1 MKTTSRLVVIVL
13 GIALG
18 VLMVPAVGP
27 ARHTGGSLN
36 PPPIALNVGDIV
48 RVSGAPI
55 GCIVRLQAKVKT
67 LDCRRIGALPGT
79 YGTLLNGQSARVVR
93 FETASIAKIVFSA
106 QHRRNNA
113 HTCR

>member
-1 MKTTSRLVVIVL
+1 MKMTSRLVVTVL

-18 VLMVPAVGP
+18 VLIVPAVGP
-27 ARHTGGSLN
+27 ARHAGGSTN
-36 PPPIALNVGDIV
+36 PLPIALNVGDIV

-55 GCIVRLQAKVKT
+55 GCVVRLQAKVKT

-79 YGTLLNGQSARVVR
+79 YGTLLNGQSVRVVR

>member
-1 MKTTSRLVVIVL
+1 VTTTSRIALIIL

-18 VLMVPAVGP
+18 VLVVPAVGP
-27 ARHTGGSLN
+27 AWRTGRNVN
-36 PPPIALNVGDIV
+36 PPITLKVGDIV

-55 GCIVRLQAKVKT
+55 GCIVRVQAEVKT

-106 QHRRNNA
+106 QHRRNNTR
-113 HTCR
+113 TCR

>member
-18 VLMVPAVGP
+18 VLIVPAVGP
-27 ARHTGGSLN
+27 ARHTGGSIN
-36 PPPIALNVGDIV
+36 PPPKELKVGDNV
-48 RVSGAPI
+48 PVSGAPI

-67 LDCRRIGALPGT
+67 LDRRRIGALPGT

>member
-1 MKTTSRLVVIVL
+1 MTTISRIAVLVL

-18 VLMVPAVGP
+18 VLLVPAVGP
-27 ARHTGGSLN
+27 ASHAGGTES
-36 PPPIALNVGDIV
+36 PPITLKVGDII

-55 GCIVRLQAKVKT
+55 GCIVSLQADVKT
-67 LDCRRIGALPGT
+67 LDCRRIGSLPGT

-93 FETASIAKIVFSA
+93 FETASVAKIVFSA
-106 QHRRNNA
+106 RHQQTDT